1 MNLSNDIVHT
11 QVVTAPPGSAYS
23 NVVNSC
29 MKNYISQQS
38 SFGQNM
44 SGGGKIN
51 YKKQKKIVFDIL
63 KILSKS
69 YSRNKKINIREVID
83 KKTKKKS
90 K

>member
-1 MNLSNDIVHT
+1 MNLSNDIVHS
-11 QVVTAPPGSAYS
+11 QIISAPFGNTYS

-29 MKNYISQQS
+29 MKNFMSEQS

-44 SGGGKIN
+44 SGGGPIN
-51 YKKQKKIVFDIL
+51 LKKQKKIVFEIL

-69 YSRNKKINIREVID
+69 YSKNKKINIRQVID